1 MKKETQQSLQSSTNE
16 NNKLKPNS
24 LISIKKID
32 KNRSSISC
40 NTFLDVHSN
49 KKVLTNVIQKRISPL
64 NNYYQSTQTKPPE
77 QPKSKAQIRRSNTF
91 IEMNPPTINPEM
103 NPKMH
108 KIYINDNKRNATI
121 NLSKSNKI
129 TTRRYNIF
137 TFLPKALFIQFS
149 KVSNI
154 YFLLIA
160 VLQCIKFISPLS
172 PETGIAPLV
181 CVLGVSMLREL
192 IEDLQKGKY
201 DKLNNNQIISI
212 FNTYMFENKK
222 AEEIHLGQ
230 LVKVSQNQPIPCD
243 MVLIDSFNNDGTCYV
258 ETATL
263 DGEKDLKEKSS
274 TRITLGISE
283 HFKHSIH
290 HNSNN
295 SVNRSRRSK
304 KSNYTTIFGSIT
316 CNKPNPDFN
325 KLNGKIT
332 VVYNSKPNG
341 SVCSVDVSKSSQIE
355 GSVNLSNKNLLLKG
369 SILKHTP
376 WIVGISIAT
385 GMDNKIFL
393 HSKTSPLKTSTLE
406 KKMNKYL
413 IGIFLFQILL
423 CGVCTLIQLESLS
436 SKHDFHEIFI
446 PTKYSKTTR
455 IITNF
460 FTYFLLFNTLI
471 PISLIVTIEIVKV
484 MQGLFIKWDCQLY
497 SFQHGVFASTKT
509 VSLNEELG
517 NVNYIFSDKTG
528 TLTCNKMQFKYCIIG
543 YSCYEYKK
551 TIYTSNSQNLNSSIF
566 STPSSVQWSANN
578 NVGTNI
584 EITQFDKGYFL
595 ELISSQTTLSY
606 ELALIKEFW
615 IALATAHEVMCN
627 ETTNKQGKYEYNGI
641 SSDEVELVKTANEQG
656 FSYVHSGHSSINA
669 IKCIKI
675 GNTLYEYEV
684 LHVLKFSSERRRMGI
699 ILRDKEGVIK
709 LYIKGAD
716 CEIKKRLNKQSV
728 LDPGV
733 QLSLHNI
740 DILSTYGYRTLSFA
754 YKVITQ
760 DEYVAWNDNLNK
772 SENDTI
778 RRDTLVEQCYDTMEN
793 NLIFLGA
800 TMVEDKLQTKVPETI
815 NHLRKADI
823 KIWVLTGD
831 KQSTAENIARMTNLI
846 SENCKVFSISSL
858 CDEEKH
864 IYRSS
869 LYKPFNLQEQAICSE
884 LVKFIAEYE
893 AYQQDMLGES
903 DSYLFPFISKNT
915 NNNNMASSSNPQ
927 NNTNNN
933 NNTSTPLHY
942 KQYNSNCISEQCEQ
956 GSKLSNSYNNL
967 IFNNISSFIN
977 SSLFPNKN
985 NNNTFNNKNYTKQF
999 CLLVEAKVLS
1009 KIFLSKEQT
1018 KRFLDIALKAN
1029 SVVCYRV
1036 SPIQKSQIVK
1046 AVKTYEP
1053 SLISLAIGDGENDV
1067 AMIKEAHIGIGV
1079 YGEEGM
1085 RAVQASDFAI
1095 GEFRLLERLLFVHG
1109 RTNYKRT
1116 SQMIIYFFYKNFVF
1130 TIVHFY
1136 FSYYCI
1142 QSGQTIIDDWFISLY
1157 NLLFTSIP
1165 LCLLASIDFYKHSSN
1180 EKLDKAGMMPYFY
1193 KECRDKNKPF
1203 TFWKFTIEILKG
1215 MIISLVNFLINIK
1228 SNETS
1233 EINSGGFV
1241 INLWYL
1247 SFSLYTNIIISV
1259 TVTLIMKTKYFN
1271 IIIIMSIVITT
1282 FIGYFVFLAIVESWT
1297 IFNSS
1302 GVIML
1307 GVTSLQFYL
1316 VLVLNFGISFIVDYF
1331 IKQSRVLKRKEA
1343 SCRNTHI
1350 KNLPKMIF
1358 TTDNAKKINDT
1369 EENFI
1374 NQSKKIKTKR
1384 KQSSKKHNSNSNKYT
1399 KRMKYN
1405 SNTVLTKTKS
1415 NKTVEIFPIRNINN
1429 IDYSYNDSISNNNN
1443 KNVNVSLNI
1452 SKGKS
1457 ELKVS
1462 KFIS

>member
-1 MKKETQQSLQSSTNE
+1 MKKETQQSLQSSTKD

-64 NNYYQSTQTKPPE
+64 NSYYQSTQSKFPEQTKP
-77 QPKSKAQIRRSNTF
+77 KAQIRRSNTF
-91 IEMNPPTINPEM
+91 IETNPATINPEV

-108 KIYINDNKRNATI
+108 KIYINDTKRNSAI
-121 NLSKSNKI
+121 NHSKNNKI

-160 VLQCIKFISPLS
+160 ILQCIEFISPLS

-192 IEDLQKGKY
+192 IEDLHKSKY
-201 DKLNNNQIISI
+201 DNLNNNQIISI
-212 FNTYMFENKK
+212 FNSYMFEDKK
-222 AEEIHLGQ
+222 AEEIQLGQ

-243 MVLIDSFNNDGTCYV
+243 MVLIDSFNNDGTCYI

-290 HNSNN
+290 YNVNAN
-295 SVNRSRRSK
+295 VNRSRRSK
-304 KSNYTTIFGSIT
+304 KANYTTIFGSIT

-341 SVCSVDVSKSSQIE
+341 SVCSIDMSKSSQIE

-385 GMDNKIFL
+385 GMDNKVFL

-406 KKMNKYL
+406 KQMNKYL
-413 IGIFLFQILL
+413 LGIFLFQILL
-423 CGVCTLIQLESLS
+423 CGVCTLIQLESLY
-436 SKHDFHEIFI
+436 SKHNFHEIFI
-446 PTKYSKTTR
+446 PTKHSKTAR

-497 SFQHGVFASTKT
+497 SFQHGVFASTKS

-551 TIYTSNSQNLNSSIF
+551 TIYGTASQNLNSSIF
-566 STPSSVQWSANN
+566 STPSSIQWNANN

-584 EITQFDKGYFL
+584 EIIQFDKGYFH
-595 ELISSQTTLSY
+595 ELISSQTPLTC
-606 ELALIKEFW
+606 EFALVKEFW

-627 ETTNKQGKYEYNGI
+627 ETPNEQGEYEYNGI

-656 FSYVHSGHSSINA
+656 FSFVHSGHSSVNA
-669 IKCIKI
+669 IKCIRI

-709 LYIKGAD
+709 LYMKGAD
-716 CEIKKRLNKQSV
+716 CEIKKRLNKKST

-754 YKVITQ
+754 YKELTQ
-760 DEYVAWNDNLNK
+760 DEYVSWNDSLNK

-778 RRDTLVEQCYDTMEN
+778 RRDALVEQCYDTMEN
-793 NLIFLGA
+793 NLTFLGA

-823 KIWVLTGD
+823 KVWVLTGD

-893 AYQQDMLGES
+893 AYQQDMFGES
-903 DSYLFPFISKNT
+903 DSYLFPFVSKNT
-915 NNNNMASSSNPQ
+915 NNNVASSNNPQ
-927 NNTNNN
+927 NTNN
-933 NNTSTPLHY
+933 NNTSTPLNY

-967 IFNNISSFIN
+967 IINNISSFIN
-977 SSLFPNKN
+977 SSLFPK
-985 NNNTFNNKNYTKQF
+985 NTFNKNYIKQF
-999 CLLVEAKVLS
+999 CLLVEARVLS

-1046 AVKTYEP
+1046 AVKSYDR

-1136 FSYYCI
+1136 FSYYCL

-1180 EKLDKAGMMPYFY
+1180 EKLDKAGMMPLFY
-1193 KECRDKNKPF
+1193 KECRDRNKPF
-1203 TFWKFTIEILKG
+1203 TFWKFTLEIVKG
-1215 MIISLVNFLINIK
+1215 MVISLVNFLINIK

-1233 EINSGGFV
+1233 EINGGGFV

-1259 TVTLIMKTKYFN
+1259 TITLVMKTKYFN
-1271 IIIIMSIVITT
+1271 VIIITSIAITT
-1282 FIGYFVFLAIVESWT
+1282 FIGYFVFLAIVETWK

-1307 GVTSLQFYL
+1307 GVTSVKFYL
-1316 VLVLNFGISFIVDYF
+1316 VLVLNFGIVFVVDYF
-1331 IKQSRVLKRKEA
+1331 IKQSRVLKKKEA

-1358 TTDNAKKINDT
+1358 TTDNAKKVNET

-1374 NQSKKIKTKR
+1374 KKSRKIKTKG
-1384 KQSSKKHNSNSNKYT
+1384 KQTNKKHKNSNSNKYV
-1399 KRMKYN
+1399 KRIKYN
-1405 SNTVLTKTKS
+1405 SNTTLTKTKS

-1429 IDYSYNDSISNNNN
+1429 FNYSYNDSISNN